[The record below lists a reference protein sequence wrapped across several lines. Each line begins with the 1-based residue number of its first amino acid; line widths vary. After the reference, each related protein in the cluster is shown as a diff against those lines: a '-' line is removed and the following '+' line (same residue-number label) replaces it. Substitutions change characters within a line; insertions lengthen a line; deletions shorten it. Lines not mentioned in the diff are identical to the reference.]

1 MKVIAQYSKT
11 GISSYDGNP
20 LIEALPPIIDS
31 YLGVKSLR
39 SNIVFNDSDFA
50 AERPIRAHNIC
61 RIMDEYFQPLGAH
74 ARLSER
80 IDAMIRLGYVARNP
94 ATGDLQK
101 HLQNGYERLQSGDLG
116 AFRFEDAKSSAQSTT
131 LIGCSGGG
139 KTTALRRILSA
150 YPQVIYHPNRNLDQV
165 VYLKIDCSHDGSLK
179 EICLNFFRALD
190 KLLGTQYEDKYGLKK
205 RNGTETLLAIMA
217 QIANAHTI
225 GLLVI
230 DEIQHLS
237 KSRSGGSEKMLNFF
251 VTLVNT
257 IGLPVLL
264 IGTPKAREI
273 FELDLRS
280 ARRSAGFGA
289 FYWETIPQFD
299 RKGSPNLEWRAFTD
313 SLWKLQLLQDR
324 ELTLSDDVRN
334 TWYELSQGVMDIVV
348 KLFVLSQLRALAIGR
363 EKITS
368 GLLKSV
374 YETELKP
381 VHPMLAALRS
391 GKAEKIAQFSDLV
404 VPELDKKLIHLRTEI
419 VNNDAETDQDKAF
432 KVLVIEDERRVFMA
446 LKSEFSLDLLVSTIH
461 QIFSENSKMTFVQA
475 LPIIMPL
482 LQSASEQKNKHEEV
496 KKEKNKAISI
506 TRKQWGDLPKEDVRS
521 LFSNKKLG
529 LADEVYDGL
538 IKRSLILDTKRLV
551 V

>member
-1 MKVIAQYSKT
+1 MKVTAIYKKT

-20 LIEALPPIIDS
+20 LIEALPPIADTNV
-31 YLGVKSLR
+31 GVKALR
-39 SNIVFNDSDFA
+39 SNIVFDDQDLTA
-50 AERPIRAHNIC
+50 DRPIRAHNIC
-61 RIMDEYFQPLGAH
+61 RIMDEYFQPLSAH
-74 ARLSER
+74 ARLNER

-94 ATGDLQK
+94 ANGGLQK
-101 HLQNGYERLQSGDLG
+101 HLQNGYERLQTGNLDS
-116 AFRFEDAKSSAQSTT
+116 FRFEDAKSSAQSTT

-139 KTTALRRILSA
+139 KTTALRRILSS
-150 YPQVIYHPNRNLDQV
+150 YPQVIYHPDRNLDQV

-190 KLLGTQYEDKYGLKK
+190 RLLGTDYEDKYGLKK

-289 FYWETIPQFD
+289 FYWETMPKFD
-299 RKGSPNLEWRAFTD
+299 KKGAPNLEWHGFTD
-313 SLWKLQLLQDR
+313 SLWKLQLLQDK
-324 ELTLSDDVRN
+324 ELSLTDDVRD
-334 TWYELSQGVMDIVV
+334 TWYDLSQGVMDIVV
-348 KLFVLSQLRALAIGR
+348 KLFVLSQLRALAIGKER
-363 EKITS
+363 ITS
-368 GLLKSV
+368 GLLRSV

-391 GKAEKIAQFSDLV
+391 GKAEKIAQFSDLI
-404 VPELDKKLIHLRTEI
+404 VPELDKRLINLRAEI
-419 VNNDAETDQDKAF
+419 VNSNIETEQDKAF
-432 KVLVIEDERRVFMA
+432 KVLATEGERRVFMA
-446 LKSEFSLDLLVSTIH
+446 LKGDFSPDLLVTTIKK
-461 QIFSENSKMTFVQA
+461 IFKDDPTATFVSV
-475 LPIIMPL
+475 LPVIMPL
-482 LQSASEQKNKHEEV
+482 LTATSVSQQQEAERPTKRVGVKRV
-496 KKEKNKAISI
+496 KKCWD
-506 TRKQWGDLPKEDVRS
+506 QLPYEDVRS
-521 LFSNKKLG
+521 LRPSAKATADDVFQG
-529 LADEVYDGL
+529 LE
-538 IKRSLILDTKRLV
+538 KRSLILNIEALV
-551 V
+551 A

>member
-1 MKVIAQYSKT
+1 MKVVAQYSKT
-11 GISSYDGNP
+11 GIDTYDGNP

-31 YLGVKSLR
+31 YLGVKNLR

-50 AERPIRAHNIC
+50 ADRPIRAHNIC

-101 HLQNGYERLQSGDLG
+101 HLQNGYERLQSGDLNS
-116 AFRFEDAKSSAQSTT
+116 FRFEEAKSSAQSTT

-150 YPQVIYHPNRNLDQV
+150 YPQVIYHPDTNLDQV

-299 RKGSPNLEWRAFTD
+299 KKGEQNLEWRAFTD
-313 SLWKLQLLQDR
+313 SLWKLQLLQNRDQV
-324 ELTLSDDVRN
+324 LSDEIRD
-334 TWYELSQGVMDIVV
+334 TWYELSQGVMDIVI
-348 KLFVLSQLRALAIGR
+348 KLFVLSQLRALAIGKER
-363 EKITS
+363 LTS
-368 GLLKSV
+368 GLLRSV

-391 GKAEKIAQFSDLV
+391 GKVEKIAQFSDLV
-404 VPELDKKLIHLRTEI
+404 VPELDKRLINIRTEI
-419 VNNDAETDQDKAF
+419 SNNNIETEQDRAF
-432 KVLVIEDERRVFMA
+432 KVLLTEDERRVYMA
-446 LKSEFSLDLLVSTIH
+446 LKSDFSTDLLTSTIR
-461 QIFSENSKMTFVQA
+461 QIFSSNSQTTFIHA
-475 LPIIMPL
+475 LPMIMSL
-482 LQSASEQKNKHEEV
+482 LQSSSEV
-496 KKEKNKAISI
+496 KKKQEKLKTIERKAGKLPRNK
-506 TRKQWGDLPKEDVRS
+506 WCDLPREDVRS
-521 LFSNKKLG
+521 LFISQSST
-529 LADEVYDGL
+529 LADDIYKALDEQL
-538 IKRSLILDTKRLV
+538 LILDTDRLAV
-551 V
+551 

>member
-1 MKVIAQYSKT
+1 MKVIARYNKT
-11 GISSYDGNP
+11 GIDSYDGNP
-20 LIEALPPIIDS
+20 LIEALPPITNS
-31 YLGVKSLR
+31 YLGVKGLR
-39 SNIVFNDSDFA
+39 SNIVFEDHDYS
-50 AERPIRAHNIC
+50 AERHIRAHNIC
-61 RIMDEYFQPLGAH
+61 RIMDEYFQPLSAH

-94 ATGDLQK
+94 VTGDLQR
-101 HLQNGYERLQSGDLG
+101 HLQNGYERLQSGDLNS
-116 AFRFEDAKSSAQSTT
+116 FRFEDAKSSAQSTT

-150 YPQVIYHPNRNLDQV
+150 YPQVIYHPNTNLDQV

-190 KLLGTQYEDKYGLKK
+190 RLLGTQYEDKYGLKK

-299 RKGSPNLEWRAFTD
+299 KKGEQNLEWRAFTD

-324 ELTLSDDVRN
+324 DQVLSDEIRD
-334 TWYELSQGVMDIVV
+334 TWYELSQGVMDIVI
-348 KLFVLSQLRALAIGR
+348 KLFVLSQLRALAIVKER
-363 EKITS
+363 ITS
-368 GLLKSV
+368 GLLRSV

-391 GKAEKIAQFSDLV
+391 GKVEKIAQFSDLV
-404 VPELDKKLIHLRTEI
+404 VPELDKRLINIRSEISNNNIETE
-419 VNNDAETDQDKAF
+419 QDRAF
-432 KVLVIEDERRVFMA
+432 KVLLTEDERRVYMA
-446 LKSEFSLDLLVSTIH
+446 LKSDFSTDLLTSTIR
-461 QIFSENSKMTFVQA
+461 QIFSSNPQTTFIHA
-475 LPIIMPL
+475 LPMIMSL
-482 LQSASEQKNKHEEV
+482 LQSSSEEKKKQEKLKTIERKAGKLPRNK
-496 KKEKNKAISI
+496 
-506 TRKQWGDLPKEDVRS
+506 WCDLPREDVRS
-521 LFSNKKLG
+521 LFTSRSST
-529 LADEVYDGL
+529 LADDVYKALDEQL
-538 IKRSLILDTKRLV
+538 LILDTDRLAV
-551 V
+551 